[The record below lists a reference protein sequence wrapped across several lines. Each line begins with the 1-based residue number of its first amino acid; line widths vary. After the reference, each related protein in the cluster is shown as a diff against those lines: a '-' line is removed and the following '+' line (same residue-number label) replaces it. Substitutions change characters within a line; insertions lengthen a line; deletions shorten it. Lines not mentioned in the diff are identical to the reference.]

1 MVIPSINCPNFR
13 EAEKKIRQAESFLPT
28 DGRWIHV
35 DVSDGKFSDTVSW
48 GSPEELKSLNT
59 DLNIEVH
66 LMVENPDRVIEDWL
80 TAGVKRLIVHLQA
93 MRDPRFILDT
103 CKRYGAEAMLS
114 FDPTISEEEGL
125 PYINDFHAFHILT
138 VFPGPSGQEKQQ
150 GWTRKVEFLR
160 EKSPTAIIEVDGGMN
175 PEDIQLAINAGANAF
190 AVGNYI
196 FGNPNPKGAYEK
208 LRALYKKSA

>member
-13 EAEKKIRQAESFLPT
+13 EAEKRIKQAESFLPT

-35 DVSDGKFSDTVSW
+35 DVSDGKFSDTVSG

-66 LMVENPDRVIEDWL
+66 LMVENPDRIIEDWL
-80 TAGVKRLIVHLQA
+80 IAGVKRLIVHLQA
-93 MRDPRFILDT
+93 MRDPRFILDI

-160 EKSPTAIIEVDGGMN
+160 EKSPTAIIEVDGGVN
-175 PEDIQLAINAGANAF
+175 LETAKKIKDAGADT
-190 AVGNYI
+190 VISSSYI
-196 FGNPNPKGAYEK
+196 WNSVNIKDAYQSLLK
-208 LRALYKKSA
+208 I